1 MQGNCFIFTSHA
13 GELVDVEDGGGE
25 ILLAICYDFEIDSQ
39 SFHFDEAG
47 DLIPEL
53 IRPCINNLV
62 RPTNT
67 AAGGQ
72 DCRWDRKTYRVK
84 YRLVLEA
91 R

>member
-1 MQGNCFIFTSHA
+1 M
-13 GELVDVEDGGGE
+13 LVNLSTLRTVAE
-25 ILLAICYDFEIDSQ
+25 ILLAICYDFEIDCQ